1 MFLTLS
7 TTHTPATDLGYLL
20 HKNPARVQAFDL
32 GFGKAHVFYPVAN
45 EQFCVAALLLEID
58 AVSLVRRSDLADEY
72 VSDRPYAASSFLSVA
87 IAQVFGSALNGSSKE
102 RPELVETA
110 IPLEAKIAG
119 LPASGGEKMLRDL
132 FEPLGYAVEA
142 SRYALDTQYPQ
153 WGESRY
159 FTLTL
164 CQTIRL
170 CDLLRHL
177 YVLIP
182 VLDNKKH
189 YYIADDEVEKLLRHG
204 KDWLAN
210 HPAKELITQRYLK
223 HQRSLIQNAFTR
235 LTSEET
241 PEQDETTERKNAEER
256 VVEEKINL
264 HDQRLGTVLAALKA
278 SGARRVVD
286 LGCGE
291 GKLLSRLIHEP
302 QFNFILGM
310 DVSWRSLEI
319 AAERLRLDRL
329 PAHKREQISLIQG
342 SLMYRDPRL
351 EGFAA
356 AALPEVIEH
365 LDPPRLAAFERAIFE
380 FARPTTVIITTPNA
394 EYNVMW
400 ETLPAGQ
407 FRHKDH
413 RFEWTRAEFHAWADT
428 ICSRFGYEVRYLG
441 IGSEDAVVGTPT
453 QMAIFQRAGGST

>member
-1 MFLTLS
+1 MLLTLS

-119 LPASGGEKMLRDL
+119 LPASGSEKMLRDL
-132 FEPLGYAVEA
+132 FEPLGYEVNATH
-142 SRYALDTQYPQ
+142 YALDTQYPQ

-164 CQTIRL
+164 RQTIRL

-189 YYIADDEVEKLLRHG
+189 YYIAHDEVEKLLRHG
-204 KDWLAN
+204 KDWLAD

-241 PEQDETTERKNAEER
+241 PEQDKTTDRKNAEEMI
-256 VVEEKINL
+256 VEEKINL

-319 AAERLRLDRL
+319 ATERLRLDRL
-329 PAHKREQISLIQG
+329 PAHKREQINLIQG

-351 EGFAA
+351 EGFDA
-356 AALPEVIEH
+356 AALAEVIEH

-380 FARPTTVIITTPNA
+380 FARPTTVIITTPNV

-400 ETLPAGQ
+400 ETLPEGQ

-413 RFEWTRAEFHAWADT
+413 RFEWTRAEFHTWADT
-428 ICSRFGYEVRYLG
+428 ICSRFGYEVRYVA

-453 QMAIFQRAGGST
+453 QMAIFQRAGGSA